1 MNKEKRVIALGF
13 FDGVH
18 IGHGALLNRVAE
30 AAGEL
35 GAIPAALT
43 FDRLPKHRE
52 DTLLL
57 TTEEDRRWLMCSYYN
72 VCEVE
77 VLHFD
82 KAMMEMPWETFV
94 TDILVERYR
103 AAHVVAG
110 HDYHFGHK
118 GEGNPDKLKGLCARL
133 GIGCD
138 IIGRVELD
146 GVTVSSTYIRSLLQR
161 GEMEEACRYLGH
173 PHVLSGTVAHGKKL
187 GRTIG
192 IPTANLI
199 PPAGLQVPAFG
210 VYATR
215 VVTEEGSYPAVTNVG
230 RRPTV
235 DDGDGITVE
244 PWILD
249 FSGDLYGKTIR
260 VEFYKRLRGENK
272 FGSLADLQAEIF
284 RNGEQTRAYFA
295 ENT

>member
-1 MNKEKRVIALGF
+1 LNREKRVIALGF

-18 IGHGALLNRVAE
+18 VGHGALLRRVE
-30 AAGEL
+30 EVAGEL
-35 GAIPAALT
+35 GAVSAALT

-57 TTEEDRRWLMCSYYN
+57 TTEADRKWLMIHCYN
-72 VCEVE
+72 ICEVE

-82 KAMMEMPWETFV
+82 KAMMEMPWERFV
-94 TDILVERYR
+94 TDVLVETYH

-110 HDYHFGHK
+110 HDYHFGYK
-118 GEGNPDKLKGLCARL
+118 GEGNPDRLRELCTRL

-146 GVTVSSTYIRSLLQR
+146 GVTVSSTHIRRLLQQ
-161 GEMEEACRYLGH
+161 GDMEEACRYLGH
-173 PHVLSGTVAHGKKL
+173 PHILSGVVAHGKKL

-199 PPAGLQVPAFG
+199 PPAGIQMPAFG

-215 VVTEEGSYPAVTNVG
+215 VVTQSGSYPAVTNVG

-235 DDGDGITVE
+235 DDGDGITIE

-249 FSGDLYGKTIR
+249 FEGDLYGTMIR
-260 VEFYKRLRGENK
+260 VEFYKRLRGEKK
-272 FGSLADLQAEIF
+272 FDSLEELQAEIF
-284 RNGEQTRAYFA
+284 RNAEQTKAYFKA
-295 ENT
+295 KP

>member
-1 MNKEKRVIALGF
+1 MNREKRVIALGF

-18 IGHGALLNRVAE
+18 IGHGALLSRVAE
-30 AAGEL
+30 VAERL

-43 FDRLPKHRE
+43 FDRLPKHRQ

-57 TTEEDRRWLMCSYYN
+57 TTEADRKWLMSSYYN
-72 VCEVE
+72 ICEVE

-82 KAMMEMPWETFV
+82 KAMMEMPWQTFV
-94 TDILVERYR
+94 TDILVDRYQ
-103 AAHVVAG
+103 ASHVVAG
-110 HDYHFGHK
+110 HDYHFGYM
-118 GEGNPDKLKGLCARL
+118 GQGDSEKLKALCAQL

-146 GVTVSSTYIRSLLQR
+146 GVTVSSTHIRDLLAR

-173 PHVLSGTVAHGKKL
+173 PHVLSGTVTHGKKL

-199 PPAGLQVPAFG
+199 PPAGILMPAFG

-215 VVTEEGSYPAVTNVG
+215 VVTEEGSHPAVTNVG

-235 DDGDGITVE
+235 DDGDAVTVE

-260 VEFYKRLRGENK
+260 VEFYKRLRGEKK
-272 FGSLADLQAEIF
+272 FDSLADLQAEIF
-284 RNGEQTRAYFA
+284 RNGEETRAYFHSDP
-295 ENT
+295 

>member
-1 MNKEKRVIALGF
+1 MNREKRVIALGF

-18 IGHGALLNRVAE
+18 IGHGALLSRVAE
-30 AAGEL
+30 VAERL

-43 FDRLPKHRE
+43 FDRLPKHRQ

-57 TTEEDRRWLMCSYYN
+57 TTEADRKWLMSSYYN
-72 VCEVE
+72 ICEVE

-82 KAMMEMPWETFV
+82 KAMMEMPWQTFV
-94 TDILVERYR
+94 TDILVDRYQ
-103 AAHVVAG
+103 ASHVVAG
-110 HDYHFGHK
+110 HDYHFGYM
-118 GEGNPDKLKGLCARL
+118 GQGNPEKLKALCAQL

-146 GVTVSSTYIRSLLQR
+146 GVTVSSTHIRDLLTR

-173 PHVLSGTVAHGKKL
+173 PHVLSGTVTHGKKL

-199 PPAGLQVPAFG
+199 PPAGILMPAFG

-215 VVTEEGSYPAVTNVG
+215 VVTEEGSHPAVTNVG

-235 DDGDGITVE
+235 DDGDAVTVE

-260 VEFYKRLRGENK
+260 VEFYKRLRGEEK
-272 FGSLADLQAEIF
+272 FDSLADLQAEIF
-284 RNGEQTRAYFA
+284 RNGEETRAYFHSDP
-295 ENT
+295 

>member
-1 MNKEKRVIALGF
+1 MNREKRVIALGF

-18 IGHGALLNRVAE
+18 IGHGALLSRVAE
-30 AAGEL
+30 VAERL

-43 FDRLPKHRE
+43 FDRLPKHRQ

-57 TTEEDRRWLMCSYYN
+57 TTEADRKWLMSSYYN
-72 VCEVE
+72 ICEVE

-82 KAMMEMPWETFV
+82 KAMMEMPWERFV
-94 TDILVERYR
+94 TDILVDRYQ
-103 AAHVVAG
+103 ASHVVAG
-110 HDYHFGHK
+110 HDYHFGYM
-118 GEGNPDKLKGLCARL
+118 GQGDPEKLKALCAQL

-146 GVTVSSTYIRSLLQR
+146 GVTVSSTHIRDLLAR

-173 PHVLSGTVAHGKKL
+173 PHVLSGTVTHGKKL

-199 PPAGLQVPAFG
+199 PPAGILMPAFG

-235 DDGDGITVE
+235 DDGDAVTVE

-260 VEFYKRLRGENK
+260 VEFYKRLRGEKK
-272 FGSLADLQAEIF
+272 FDSLADLQAEIF
-284 RNGEQTRAYFA
+284 RNGEETRAYFHSDP
-295 ENT
+295 